1 MYLQTIFMY
10 IDDACD
16 PNPCNNGGN
25 CTNTT
30 GESYTCECAPGF
42 SGVNCENGM
51 YHSN

>member
-16 PNPCNNGGN
+16 PNPCNNGGTCIN
-25 CTNTT
+25 AT
-30 GESYTCECAPGF
+30 GELYTCECAHGF
-42 SGVNCENGM
+42 FGINCANGM